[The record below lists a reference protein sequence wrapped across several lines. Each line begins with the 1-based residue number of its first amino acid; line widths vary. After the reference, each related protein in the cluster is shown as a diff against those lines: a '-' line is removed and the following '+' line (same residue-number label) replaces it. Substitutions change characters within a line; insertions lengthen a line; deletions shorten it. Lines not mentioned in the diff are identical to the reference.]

1 MPLLSGDTNKK
12 PWHELDSASVLA
24 AFHVGPAAGLSE
36 AEVNERLAR
45 HGANRLLEAKTES
58 IWETFLEEIREPM
71 ILLLLVT
78 GALYAVWGELA
89 DALTI
94 FVVIFILV
102 AVEVFN
108 ERRAKQ
114 AISAL
119 SKLAEP
125 TTPILRGGRVAE
137 ARADEIVPG
146 DILMLQAGR
155 RVPAD
160 ARLIE
165 AFGLA
170 ADESSLTGESVSVS
184 KDAAATLPGDTAL
197 AERTNMVHAG
207 TTVVRG
213 RATAVVVA
221 TGMATELGRVAGLAR
236 EVELPRTTL
245 QKAMGQLSKY
255 LAWIAIG
262 FSILVPVLGVL
273 IAGQPVRQMLLTGLS
288 LAFSVIPEELPIII
302 TMVLGLGAYR
312 LAKEHAIVKRL
323 QTVETLG
330 GVTVI
335 ATDKTGTLTENR
347 MEVSRLY
354 PEPAAGR
361 LLEIGVLCNDASN
374 QDASAGGDPLDIA
387 LLRAARKAKIE
398 PEALRRRWRMRNEFT
413 FDNTRKR
420 MSIVY
425 EGTGLRVVVKG
436 APEAVLAG
444 SLYHRVQDQETAM
457 NDDERQAFLT
467 AAEDMAR
474 AGLRVIGLSEKT
486 VAFVPADAA
495 QAESALTF
503 VGLVGFVDP
512 PRPGVAQAIA
522 DCRTAGIRPVMVTGD
537 HPLTA
542 AAVAREVGLAP
553 GGRVVTGAELD
564 TLSDAQL
571 RDVIAAVSIYAR
583 TAPEHKLRIVR
594 ALHERGERVVVTGDG
609 INDAPALAAADIGVA
624 MGETGTDVARE
635 SADIVLADDDFA
647 TIVFA
652 VHEGR
657 VLFANL
663 TKGVRYYLACKAAL
677 IAAALLPVLLGVPVP
692 FAPVQIILMEL
703 FMDLA
708 ASAAFVAEPPEAGLM
723 RRPPRD
729 PASPFIDRAMV
740 TSIFASAAGLLGA
753 VSVAYLVTWYGTHE
767 LVRAQ
772 TMAFVTWLLGH
783 VFLALNMRSEQE
795 PLFRVALLANRVM
808 VWWGVATVVCV
819 LVMTSAPGI
828 GALLKVIPLSGP
840 QWMLAIGAAIAGTFW
855 QEAGK
860 LCSWRWRA
868 RTLADGSPA

>member
-58 IWETFLEEIREPM
+58 IWETFLEEIREPV

-288 LAFSVIPEELPIII
+288 LAFP
-302 TMVLGLGAYR
+302 R
-312 LAKEHAIVKRL
+312 
-323 QTVETLG
+323 
-330 GVTVI
+330 
-335 ATDKTGTLTENR
+335 N
-347 MEVSRLY
+347 SR
-354 PEPAAGR
+354 
-361 LLEIGVLCNDASN
+361 S
-374 QDASAGGDPLDIA
+374 S
-387 LLRAARKAKIE
+387 
-398 PEALRRRWRMRNEFT
+398 
-413 FDNTRKR
+413 
-420 MSIVY
+420 
-425 EGTGLRVVVKG
+425 
-436 APEAVLAG
+436 
-444 SLYHRVQDQETAM
+444 
-457 NDDERQAFLT
+457 
-467 AAEDMAR
+467 
-474 AGLRVIGLSEKT
+474 
-486 VAFVPADAA
+486 
-495 QAESALTF
+495 
-503 VGLVGFVDP
+503 
-512 PRPGVAQAIA
+512 
-522 DCRTAGIRPVMVTGD
+522 
-537 HPLTA
+537 
-542 AAVAREVGLAP
+542 
-553 GGRVVTGAELD
+553 
-564 TLSDAQL
+564 
-571 RDVIAAVSIYAR
+571 
-583 TAPEHKLRIVR
+583 
-594 ALHERGERVVVTGDG
+594 
-609 INDAPALAAADIGVA
+609 
-624 MGETGTDVARE
+624 
-635 SADIVLADDDFA
+635 
-647 TIVFA
+647 
-652 VHEGR
+652 
-657 VLFANL
+657 
-663 TKGVRYYLACKAAL
+663 
-677 IAAALLPVLLGVPVP
+677 
-692 FAPVQIILMEL
+692 
-703 FMDLA
+703 
-708 ASAAFVAEPPEAGLM
+708 
-723 RRPPRD
+723 
-729 PASPFIDRAMV
+729 
-740 TSIFASAAGLLGA
+740 
-753 VSVAYLVTWYGTHE
+753 
-767 LVRAQ
+767 
-772 TMAFVTWLLGH
+772 
-783 VFLALNMRSEQE
+783 
-795 PLFRVALLANRVM
+795 
-808 VWWGVATVVCV
+808 
-819 LVMTSAPGI
+819 
-828 GALLKVIPLSGP
+828 
-840 QWMLAIGAAIAGTFW
+840 
-855 QEAGK
+855 
-860 LCSWRWRA
+860 
-868 RTLADGSPA
+868 